1 MRREL
6 DAERLM
12 ALSLTY
18 QTHHFFLGLS
28 WHDSLIAAGPI
39 PVPAKLPHITGNWMN
54 GFLSLLKV
62 PALMGTTSH
71 AYVKNYVFGGEVG
84 GDAPDVRGPYE
95 WPFMVR
101 GTDCGFLSPHVSIP
115 INNWL
120 LPITILFG
128 GSTSVFGASS
138 VKLQGY
144 TVLFPPDDGDITC
157 GIIPWSPVN
166 LALGCNDWCPVPL
179 DFKITWSSVMVGVS
193 WQDYVAA
200 LIDVVIEIALAG
212 LGEWGGKKLGK
223 KFGKAADSGA
233 LSPAEKAAKEG
244 LSGTVVKRTK
254 VGGAAATEAALKAA
268 SKDAADKAAKEAAD
282 KAAKEAAEKAAK
294 EAAEKAAKEAA
305 DKAAEKA
312 AAEAAEKAA
321 NDAARKAANE
331 AGGQAADKATAQ
343 AAERAAE
350 QAINEAGQKSAQRAA
365 AEAAEKAAKEAA
377 DKAAKEAA
385 DAAAEKAAKEA
396 ADKAAKEAAEK
407 AAKEATQ
414 KTADK
419 TAAEAADKAA
429 EEAAEKA
436 AKEAA
441 EKAGETTAAEASE
454 KIAKEAADHAKQM
467 SDAAEEGVFW
477 TGELGKAFGRH
488 FVEEGVFLAPKYY
501 IGKGLDD
508 AYKEMNFH
516 GDQGHPEPTV
526 APDGQLLG
534 VQGDDIE
541 PSLDDAD
548 NIARN
553 RWSTNAAVVPM
564 KITFSRPRDR
574 RTFNT
579 EERTGEL
586 SGFTAS
592 DLGLEGCSV
601 SNWLQR
607 DDGYEYTFQLTPT
620 GSRCTLN
627 IDEDKCFRHDNDYDL
642 KFPNKAATPCVIE
655 FIGAANAPVLS
666 TSTGQETAAGRVTT
680 EERIDMTV
688 RFTNAVEGFESS
700 KVGVSTGSRID
711 QGTWLEVSQREYT
724 FQIQTQGP
732 GDVEAQVNDKAATE
746 VTSRGKTSRS
756 ALFRITRVAQSLTA
770 DITRRSPSTSVSPIP
785 LRVQF
790 DRPVPAFE
798 AEQILLTGATLVP
811 DSLTPSGAA
820 GYDFQVVPLSDG
832 NTPGTDVTVQIAA
845 GSVTDDIG
853 RTLASPAEL
862 VTRYEPAPGDVVIQ
876 QDGEMLSSEFPGLD
890 PEDLETLKQGMEMLN
905 SAAQEVPT
913 P

>member
-1 MRREL
+1 
-6 DAERLM
+6 
-12 ALSLTY
+12 
-18 QTHHFFLGLS
+18 
-28 WHDSLIAAGPI
+28 
-39 PVPAKLPHITGNWMN
+39 
-54 GFLSLLKV
+54 
-62 PALMGTTSH
+62 
-71 AYVKNYVFGGEVG
+71 
-84 GDAPDVRGPYE
+84 
-95 WPFMVR
+95 
-101 GTDCGFLSPHVSIP
+101 
-115 INNWL
+115 
-120 LPITILFG
+120 
-128 GSTSVFGASS
+128 
-138 VKLQGY
+138 
-144 TVLFPPDDGDITC
+144 
-157 GIIPWSPVN
+157 
-166 LALGCNDWCPVPL
+166 
-179 DFKITWSSVMVGVS
+179 
-193 WQDYVAA
+193 
-200 LIDVVIEIALAG
+200 
-212 LGEWGGKKLGK
+212 
-223 KFGKAADSGA
+223 
-233 LSPAEKAAKEG
+233 
-244 LSGTVVKRTK
+244 
-254 VGGAAATEAALKAA
+254 
-268 SKDAADKAAKEAAD
+268 
-282 KAAKEAAEKAAK
+282 
-294 EAAEKAAKEAA
+294 
-305 DKAAEKA
+305 
-312 AAEAAEKAA
+312 
-321 NDAARKAANE
+321 
-331 AGGQAADKATAQ
+331 
-343 AAERAAE
+343 
-350 QAINEAGQKSAQRAA
+350 
-365 AEAAEKAAKEAA
+365 
-377 DKAAKEAA
+377 
-385 DAAAEKAAKEA
+385 
-396 ADKAAKEAAEK
+396 
-407 AAKEATQ
+407 
-414 KTADK
+414 
-419 TAAEAADKAA
+419 
-429 EEAAEKA
+429 
-436 AKEAA
+436 
-441 EKAGETTAAEASE
+441 
-454 KIAKEAADHAKQM
+454 M